1 MPGSVIVLLRQSAA
15 LRTPRPGESHLFC
28 ATPKQGMNLAL
39 AVMMA
44 NPAEQATSGVVDTS
58 GPTPAT
64 LKGLSGV
71 FKNLL
76 AEHSEAFVLVK
87 QLGMRSEAQ
96 RNADVEPSSCVGPG
110 RCVEAFSHERGEMAQ
125 GYAALRALVQN
136 ELLVENDADASDLA
150 DAMAALDAI
159 NPGSPE
165 WGPTFLQVSELLEAH
180 AQDESEVASTS
191 DDHRQL
197 QAAS

>member
-1 MPGSVIVLLRQSAA
+1 
-15 LRTPRPGESHLFC
+15 
-28 ATPKQGMNLAL
+28 MNLAL